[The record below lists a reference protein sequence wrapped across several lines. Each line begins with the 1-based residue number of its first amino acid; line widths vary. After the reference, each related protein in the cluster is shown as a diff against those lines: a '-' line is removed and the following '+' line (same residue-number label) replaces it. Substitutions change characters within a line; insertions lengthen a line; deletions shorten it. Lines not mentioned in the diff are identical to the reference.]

1 MTGTVT
7 ELGEKVRAIVGEALA
22 LEPDEVI
29 GDATLLNDLGAES
42 IDLLDILFRIERSF
56 GVRIEAAEL
65 ADYVQGGIPD
75 EEFGDADEMVSERGM
90 AQLLL
95 VMPQLETGA
104 RVSRIKADEVM
115 GLFTV
120 DNLEQLVRSRLGAA
134 GPAGG

>member
-7 ELGEKVRAIVGEALA
+7 ELSEKVRAIVGEALA

-42 IDLLDILFRIERSF
+42 IDLLDILFRIDRSF

-75 EEFGDADEMVSERGM
+75 EEFGDADEIVSERGM

-95 VMPQLETGA
+95 VMPQLETCA
-104 RVSRIKADEVM
+104 RVSPIKADEVM
-115 GLFTV
+115 SLFTV
-120 DNLEQLVRSRLGAA
+120 DNLEQLVRSRLGAV